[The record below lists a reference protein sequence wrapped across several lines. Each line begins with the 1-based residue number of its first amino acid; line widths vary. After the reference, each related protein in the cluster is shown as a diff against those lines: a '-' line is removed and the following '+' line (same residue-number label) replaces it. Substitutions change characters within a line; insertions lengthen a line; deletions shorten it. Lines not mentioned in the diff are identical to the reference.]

1 MVLKNYW
8 QFVPFGQVIWFSIK
22 SMSIGSQIE
31 NRLKVVM
38 INVYSMKLTQLISKV
53 FGFIKITSL
62 VFIVGLGVYGLA
74 IQKGD
79 LSVWKPE
86 NRNCAY

>member
-1 MVLKNYW
+1 M
-8 QFVPFGQVIWFSIK
+8 
-22 SMSIGSQIE
+22 IE
-31 NRLKVVM
+31 NRFIVVM

-62 VFIVGLGVYGLA
+62 VFIVGLGIYGLA

-86 NRNCAY
+86 NRNFA

>member
-1 MVLKNYW
+1 
-8 QFVPFGQVIWFSIK
+8 
-22 SMSIGSQIE
+22 
-31 NRLKVVM
+31 M
-38 INVYSMKLTQLISKV
+38 INVYSMKLTQLISKA

-79 LSVWKPE
+79 LSIWKPE
-86 NRNCAY
+86 NRNFA